1 MIIITAKII
10 FTENTRKSNCVELM
24 RFTEVDFSELIL
36 LRQPTTKSSKN
47 QFGRSEV
54 QPSVVGKSLLYAS
67 KGTRFSATSRR
78 ETEELNFSGSRF
90 NPANKVSHQEQV
102 SRDNFSRSSFR
113 GEGASCFGSFTKE

>member
-1 MIIITAKII
+1 
-10 FTENTRKSNCVELM
+10 M

-67 KGTRFSATSRR
+67 KGTRFSATVGEAENRR
-78 ETEELNFSGSRF
+78 VKFSLYQF
-90 NPANKVSHQEQV
+90 EA
-102 SRDNFSRSSFR
+102 
-113 GEGASCFGSFTKE
+113 